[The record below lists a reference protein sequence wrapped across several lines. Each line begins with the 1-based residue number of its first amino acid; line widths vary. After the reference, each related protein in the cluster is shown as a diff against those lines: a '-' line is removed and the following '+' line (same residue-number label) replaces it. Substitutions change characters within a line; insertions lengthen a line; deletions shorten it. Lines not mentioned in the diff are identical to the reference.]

1 MKSTTVP
8 TNSRKAGAI
17 MPATWRCIAR
27 IASKSQL
34 FLAPQRPHW
43 KRYATCSRKI
53 PPAAPDP
60 SGGQCAPGNS
70 TCAGFKGQKVQA
82 GLAPALITRMRQHL
96 QADNQVILFLNRRGF
111 APALLCHDCG
121 WIAECP
127 RCDHYYTLHQAQ
139 QHLRCHHCD
148 SQRPVPRQCPSCG
161 STHGTRGAGHRTA

>member
-1 MKSTTVP
+1 M
-8 TNSRKAGAI
+8 
-17 MPATWRCIAR
+17 
-27 IASKSQL
+27 
-34 FLAPQRPHW
+34 QRPAE
-43 KRYATCSRKI
+43 KYRLLRLTRRAGNAR
-53 PPAAPDP
+53 PAIQHVLDL
-60 SGGQCAPGNS
+60 
-70 TCAGFKGQKVQA
+70 KGQKVQA

-96 QADNQVILFLNRRGF
+96 QANNQVILFLNRRGF

-161 STHGTRGAGHRTA
+161 STHLGTRGAGHRTA

>member
-1 MKSTTVP
+1 M
-8 TNSRKAGAI
+8 
-17 MPATWRCIAR
+17 
-27 IASKSQL
+27 
-34 FLAPQRPHW
+34 QRPAE
-43 KRYATCSRKI
+43 KYRLLRLTRRAGNAR
-53 PPAAPDP
+53 PAIQHVLDL
-60 SGGQCAPGNS
+60 
-70 TCAGFKGQKVQA
+70 KGQKVQA

-96 QADNQVILFLNRRGF
+96 QANNQVILFLNRRGF

-161 STHGTRGAGHRTA
+161 STHLV